1 MTMRDTPI
9 SDEPTLSVQVE
20 GSEREGLRLYVMGKP
35 RNGFVRVREWRG
47 EEWSAGPLE
56 REVEASALYA
66 EFERAYRERRR
77 VSEELYRLRLWLEG
91 TGS

>member
-1 MTMRDTPI
+1 MRDTPM

-20 GSEREGLRLYVMGKP
+20 GSEREGLRLFVMSKP
-35 RNGFVRVREWRG
+35 RGGLVRVREWRG
-47 EEWSAGPLE
+47 EEWSAGPLD

-66 EFERAYRERRR
+66 EFERAHRERRR
-77 VSEELYRLRLWLEG
+77 MSEELYRLRLWLEG

>member
-20 GSEREGLRLYVMGKP
+20 GSEREGMRLFVMSRP
-35 RNGFVRVREWRG
+35 RGGLVRVREWRG

-66 EFERAYRERRR
+66 EFERAHRERRR
-77 VSEELYRLRLWLEG
+77 MSEELYRLRLWLEG

>member
-20 GSEREGLRLYVMGKP
+20 GSAREGMRLYVMSKP
-35 RNGFVRVREWRG
+35 SGGLVRVREWRG
-47 EEWSAGPLE
+47 EEWSAGPLD